1 MSDQNHLKIYLSL
14 TTLPKLGISAV
25 NIAVNMC
32 I

>member
-14 TTLPKLGISAV
+14 TTLPNLGIP
-25 NIAVNMC
+25 AVNMC